1 MPRSTCKDQ
10 VPAFPGVSK
19 VCSMDLGNTKLPVF
33 PGVSKACTM
42 TFTCIPGCFPACFS
56 RDRSQ
61 MQADCLTTGEVPT
74 AYSVK
79 ILSRTKGMASGSTT
93 TSPLQVKGQSS
104 NTQHKL
110 FLLFITELVWFPWIP
125 CSCTEVSSQSASH
138 GFPHS
143 ELQLHGLL
151 FPELQKDL
159 HDLVLER
166 EERLS
171 QREVT

>member
-104 NTQHKL
+104 STQHKL
-110 FLLFITELVWFPWIP
+110 FYFSSLSWCGFHGSRAAVQRSPARVQAMASPTVN
-125 CSCTEVSSQSASH
+125 CSSMAFSSLSCRRTSMTWSLR
-138 GFPHS
+138 GKRGSPR
-143 ELQLHGLL
+143 
-151 FPELQKDL
+151 
-159 HDLVLER
+159 ER
-166 EERLS
+166 
-171 QREVT
+171 